1 MTGSSIIIG
10 VVAIL
15 AVSTA
20 FSMVGLGG
28 GVLYVPILL
37 ALGMG
42 IHDAAAT
49 SLFVIVA
56 MAVTAVIVYRRSSNI
71 DWKLMLL
78 IEPPTAALALVGGYL
93 AKYIDAPVLATV
105 FAIVLVVSGIVL
117 LKPAG
122 QGTGGLSNG
131 WGRWKRNVAGREYAV
146 YLPGLMP
153 VTSVA
158 GFLSGLI
165 GISGGILKMPAM
177 VLIGRVPMRIAIGT
191 SSLMVGITAA
201 FGFSGHVIGDSFD
214 IITALPLAAAAF
226 LGGLLGSSLS
236 ARVRIPVLRLF
247 VAVVLLLVA
256 AWMIVDTYFI

>member
-1 MTGSSIIIG
+1 M
-10 VVAIL
+10 
-15 AVSTA
+15 
-20 FSMVGLGG
+20 
-28 GVLYVPILL
+28 YVPILL

-56 MAVTAVIVYRRSSNI
+56 MAVTAVSVYRRKSNI

-93 AKYIDAPVLATV
+93 AKYIDAPVLATI
-105 FAIVLVVSGIVL
+105 FAVILIVSGIVL
-117 LKPAG
+117 LRPVKEEAG
-122 QGTGGLSNG
+122 SRLNRWG
-131 WGRWKRNVAGREYAV
+131 WWKRNLAGREYAV

-153 VTSVA
+153 VTSAA

-191 SSLMVGITAA
+191 SSLMVGITAI
-201 FGFSGHVIGDSFD
+201 FGFSGHVIGSSFD
-214 IITALPLAAAAF
+214 IITALPLAAAAS
-226 LGGLLGSSLS
+226 LGGLLGSNLS
-236 ARVRIPVLRLF
+236 GKVRIPVLRLF
-247 VAVVLLLVA
+247 VALALLLVA
-256 AWMIVDTYFI
+256 AWMIIDTYFI